1 MVRFDRIAE
10 PMWNCQETKAK
21 NEATQRGREQREE
34 EQRSTGIPEQHS
46 HVALVIGNHKYIR
59 AKEKRK

>member
-1 MVRFDRIAE
+1 
-10 PMWNCQETKAK
+10 MWNCQETKAK